1 MIIIWII
8 LACGIAIIAHRIR
21 SSVSTKR
28 KKRSGVDPF
37 TKAIL
42 ALLDGDNN
50 AALNFLKQSIKEQP
64 QEIEPFLRLGDVLRE
79 TGEINRAIQIHR
91 ELTVR
96 TGIDKATLARVY
108 LSLARDYSK
117 GMRLDRAMAVYE
129 KALEIDP
136 ENQKAMEELLKVC
149 EDIGEWEKAYSVRRE
164 ISRIRKADDT
174 RMLALYK
181 ANTGKFYL
189 DKGDL
194 KSAES
199 NLKDALRID
208 SDCVAAYLYL
218 GDYYYQAGEIDS
230 AISAWRR
237 LVTMFPQIAYI
248 TFGRLEKAFYEKG
261 RYEKI
266 VDLYNDLLE
275 RNPRDVR
282 TLMNLANIHR
292 KKGNF
297 DEAIRLC
304 QTAIEIDPSSRR
316 VKQALARLYYEKG
329 ETERSLMTM
338 VEALNGFSAD
348 EENYTCRNCGYRS
361 NEVLWR
367 CPRCRAW
374 ETFVSDNP

>member
-1 MIIIWII
+1 MTVVWII
-8 LACGIAIIAHRIR
+8 LVSAIAVIAHRVW
-21 SSVSTKR
+21 SSASAKR
-28 KKRSGVDPF
+28 RKASGANSF
-37 TKAIL
+37 TKGLL
-42 ALLDGDNN
+42 ALLDGDHTS
-50 AALNFLKQSIKEQP
+50 ALNLLKQSIKEQP
-64 QEIEPFLRLGDVLRE
+64 QEIEPFLRLGDALRE

-96 TGIDKATLARVY
+96 AGIDKPTLARVY
-108 LSLARDYSK
+108 LSLARDYSR
-117 GMRLDRAMAVYE
+117 GMRLDRAMAAYE
-129 KALEIDP
+129 KALEMDP
-136 ENQKAMEELLKVC
+136 ENEKVMEELLRVY
-149 EDIGEWEKAYSVRRE
+149 EDLGEWEKAYSVRRE
-164 ISRIRKADDT
+164 ISKVRKVDDT
-174 RMLALYK
+174 KMLALYK
-181 ANTGKFYL
+181 ANVGKFYL

-194 KSAES
+194 KRAES
-199 NLKDALRID
+199 NLKDALKID

-237 LVTMFPQIAYI
+237 VVTMFPQIAYI

-266 VDLYNDLLE
+266 IDLYHDLLD

-304 QTAIEIDPSSRR
+304 QTAIEIDPSARR

-329 ETERSLMTM
+329 DTERSLMTM
-338 VEALNGFSAD
+338 VEALNGFSSD
-348 EENYTCRNCGYRS
+348 EEIYTCRNCGYKS

-367 CPRCRAW
+367 CPRCKVW
-374 ETFVSDNP
+374 ETFI